1 MSNIQLKSEINS
13 IIKKSG
19 YGKSKDLLC
28 PIMKIVSM
36 RHKEVPSKQVHRV
49 LKELLC

>member
-19 YGKSKDLLC
+19 YSKSKDLLC
-28 PIMKIVSM
+28 PIMRIISM
-36 RHKEVPSKQVHRV
+36 RHKEVPSKQVHGV
-49 LKELLC
+49 LKDILC